1 VAAENILLPLDAD
14 GGSAHTPW
22 HRVRGSTGTCR
33 GAVLS
38 GLWLALLAGWWT
50 WLPWLSG
57 SAAKA
62 RPVCDRV
69 IRDGELLT
77 QIRRVHADK
86 YGVYG
91 APKVWLQLHRENSA
105 WSKWPRTSR

>member
-1 VAAENILLPLDAD
+1 VAAEKILLPLDAD

-91 APKVWLQLHRENSA
+91 APKVWLQLHRESIMVPAAPWNG
-105 WSKWPRTSR
+105 